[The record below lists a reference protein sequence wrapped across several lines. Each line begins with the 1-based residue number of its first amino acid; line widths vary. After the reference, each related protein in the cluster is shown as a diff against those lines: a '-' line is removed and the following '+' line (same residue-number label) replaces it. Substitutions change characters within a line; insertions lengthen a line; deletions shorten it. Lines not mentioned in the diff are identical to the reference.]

1 MELFVTGAAAVFQ
14 PQVLLLMVGGVLLGL
29 TFGSIPGISA
39 TTGMI
44 LLLPLTFFLPPLQ
57 GVMLLIAIWLSGT
70 YAGSIPAIVL
80 NIPGTAASVATAI
93 DGYALSQQG
102 QAPRALRAS
111 IVGSVFGGLVSAVA
125 LVFFSPP
132 LAELALQFRPP
143 EMFAFALFGMT
154 IIVSLSSGALA
165 RGALAG
171 VLGMLLASVG
181 FGPAGTARFA
191 YSVNLLDGFPIV
203 VILIGLFTF
212 PQILELLQ
220 KGAITISQVG
230 QADARSVEPM
240 DRLYLLRARDFAR
253 HGLNLLRSA
262 VIGVV
267 VGILPGSGPTVA
279 GFVGYSEA
287 KRASKDKDSFGK
299 GNIDGVISAE
309 TANNAS
315 ILSSLI
321 PTLTLAI
328 PGSVV
333 AVIVLAA
340 LQMHGIVAG
349 PRLFQQSGDL
359 VAAIFIGVF
368 VVQFVLLAAGLT
380 FGRFI
385 ALITRVPVN
394 VLTPIVFAMALAGA
408 YSVRNNVWD
417 VIVATFIGFVGYGL
431 HLLRIPLSPLILAA
445 ILGPIVERNW
455 YLTYQLYS
463 DDWGRL
469 ATRPIFLLLM
479 GLTVLT
485 LLVSTIREARTNRR
499 MASIHSK
506 GTGTD
511 PARIDQ
517 EIDG

>member
-1 MELFVTGAAAVFQ
+1 MEVFAGAAAAVFT
-14 PQVLLLMVGGVLLGL
+14 PQVLLIMVGGVLLGL
-29 TFGSIPGISA
+29 GFGSIPGVSA

-57 GVMLLIAIWLSGT
+57 GVMLLISIWLSGT

-93 DGYALSQQG
+93 DGYPLSQQG

-111 IVGSVFGGLVSAVA
+111 IVGSVFGGIVSAVA

-132 LAELALQFRPP
+132 LADLALRFRPP

-154 IIVSLSSGALA
+154 IIVSLSAGALA

-191 YSVNLLDGFPIV
+191 YTINLLDGFPIV
-203 VILIGLFTF
+203 IVLIGLFTF

-220 KGAITISQVG
+220 KGAISIEQNSE
-230 QADARSVEPM
+230 RRNEPVERM
-240 DRLYLLRARDFAR
+240 DRLYLLRISDLAR
-253 HGLNLLRSA
+253 HGVNLVRSA
-262 VIGVV
+262 IIGVI

-417 VIVATFIGFVGYGL
+417 VIVATFIGFIGYGL

-455 YLTYQLYS
+455 YLTYQLYA

-469 ATRPIFLLLM
+469 FVRPIFLLLM
-479 GLTVLT
+479 GLTKL
-485 LLVSTIREARTNRR
+485 N
-499 MASIHSK
+499 
-506 GTGTD
+506 
-511 PARIDQ
+511 
-517 EIDG
+517 